1 MGVCL
6 SWAVI
11 KGCGKDPVQDLLGLR
26 GTGTLSEVPDSD
38 LNGATLPDGSYV
50 IVSARDR
57 LQLATQDVAAR
68 QLSGL
73 GETIVCFV
81 EEHTMCSYA
90 ASWRGGRRLWCI
102 FHEAGR
108 GDVMHLESEGQLP
121 ACFAEVY
128 KDLRS
133 QQQLQS
139 KAKYGV
145 DYIFEIPVEVACR
158 EGGYRYNEDLPGP
171 VANAFEELVK
181 GSEADTRE
189 TGAGP
194 LGVTDFRG
202 ADFAGK
208 PPSWWSWRRW
218 LLRP

>member
-1 MGVCL
+1 M
-6 SWAVI
+6 
-11 KGCGKDPVQDLLGLR
+11 QDLLGLR

-50 IVSARDR
+50 SRLGADR
-57 LQLATQDVAAR
+57 LKLATQDVVAR
-68 QLSGL
+68 RLSGL

-128 KDLRS
+128 KDLRL

-139 KAKYGV
+139 KVKYGI

-171 VANAFEELVK
+171 IANAFEELVK
-181 GSEADTRE
+181 GSDGGTRGA
-189 TGAGP
+189 GAGP
-194 LGVTDFRG
+194 VGVTDFRG

-218 LLRP
+218 HFRP